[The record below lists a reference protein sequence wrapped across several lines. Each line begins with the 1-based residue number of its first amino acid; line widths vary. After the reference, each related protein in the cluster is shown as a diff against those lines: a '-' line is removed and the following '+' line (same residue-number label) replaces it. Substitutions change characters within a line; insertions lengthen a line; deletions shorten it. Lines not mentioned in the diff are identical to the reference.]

1 MQLSCIGSPRKN
13 GVLSKNL
20 QGVREPD
27 SLAPNRA
34 QAHRPAGL
42 SVGTSLTG
50 AVAAPDRFAV
60 SPRLPFNKLKKY
72 RTAKTSA
79 VDGVAM

>member
-1 MQLSCIGSPRKN
+1 VRKRT
-13 GVLSKNL
+13 GLF
-20 QGVREPD
+20 
-27 SLAPNRA
+27 
-34 QAHRPAGL
+34 GL